1 VDLAVSARSV
11 SPSLS
16 ELSQEEY
23 PQSQS
28 ESETETDL
36 PLRTSNNPSK
46 TKDQKSK
53 FDKVDEKLI
62 NGTAVD
68 SDVHV
73 AEGIGLNCSPLRW
86 RRGQVIGEGT
96 FGRVYKGIITC
107 IHLHIYVDIFINR
120 LFASIIREL

>member
-1 VDLAVSARSV
+1 MDLAVTARSI

-36 PLRTSNNPSK
+36 PPRTSNNPSK
-46 TKDQKSK
+46 DQKNK

-96 FGRVYKGIITC
+96 FGRVYKGITLC
-107 IHLHIYVDIFINR
+107 IHLYTYVDTCIYR
-120 LFASIIREL
+120 LFASIIR